1 MSDNKR
7 NIDSPDIGTGQGGP
21 GQGGPGQGRDDA
33 VSDKSGRQNPFRGNQ
48 SPAGTGSHA
57 SNQREADAETA
68 DNKAKGAE
76 GRASGY
82 GKGDTPS
89 GSGRS

>member
-7 NIDSPDIGTGQGGP
+7 NIDSPDIGTGQGGAE
-21 GQGGPGQGRDDA
+21 QGRDDA

-57 SNQREADAETA
+57 AHQREADAGTA
-68 DNKAKGAE
+68 DNKAKGTEA
-76 GRASGY
+76 RVSGY
-82 GKGDTPS
+82 GKGLTRPE
-89 GSGRS
+89 SGRN